1 MVCFDAPKVLEKFIP
16 MLVQLIL
23 EQHQSQNI
31 LIEHFKV
38 FSGAAPQKSS
48 FLHFSVIIKR
58 KLWLH

>member
-31 LIEHFKV
+31 LTEHFKV
-38 FSGAAPQKSS
+38 FSGAAPQNHNFYTSQ
-48 FLHFSVIIKR
+48 
-58 KLWLH
+58 

>member
-38 FSGAAPQKSS
+38 FSHKNHNFYTSQ
-48 FLHFSVIIKR
+48 
-58 KLWLH
+58 

>member
-38 FSGAAPQKSS
+38 FSGAAPQKITIFTLLSD
-48 FLHFSVIIKR
+48 H
-58 KLWLH
+58 